1 MMDRRTENKMYIW
14 ERERTHG
21 QWVYALV
28 NSALTVI
35 TLYVIFGALNFGKI
49 INIPFLTFK
58 SSYPFLIPAFVLLYV
73 AFLFYYSHREEEY
86 QQLLKHKKS
95 EIDSYENKRNS
106 IE

>member
-14 ERERTHG
+14 ERERAHG
-21 QWVYALV
+21 KWMYALV
-28 NSALTVI
+28 NSALTVV

-49 INIPFLTFK
+49 INIPFLTFDR
-58 SSYPFLIPAFVLLYV
+58 SYPFLLPAFVLMYI

-95 EIDSYENKRNS
+95 EIDSHENVADN